1 MRTETI
7 ESIRLAFPGTKWL
20 NATNSKH
27 IQASELLAEFSHEE
41 IVAGCKKLKA
51 SLSRTHIDA
60 DELANEIR
68 RIKSRATEQAKAW
81 ESGINPEEV
90 RQQRESAREVILAAP
105 REVIAAAVGRARSVG
120 ALDANPLP
128 ADRHRWSPFV
138 IGIVLAAM
146 QMNEDD
152 GA

>member
-20 NATNSKH
+20 NATNGKH
-27 IQASELLAEFSHEE
+27 VESVGLLDEFSHEE
-41 IVAGCKKLKA
+41 IVAGCKKLK
-51 SLSRTHIDA
+51 SLLSRTHISA
-60 DELANEIR
+60 DELATEVR
-68 RIKSRATEQAKAW
+68 RVKSRAEAQAKAW
-81 ESGINPEEV
+81 ESGINPDEV
-90 RQQRESAREVILAAP
+90 RAQRDSARETVLAAS
-105 REVIAAAVGRARSVG
+105 RDVIAAAVARARGVG
-120 ALDANPLP
+120 ALDGNPLP